1 MKWARS
7 AQEET
12 RLSEQSGTL
21 ADDPLETDRVET
33 RYHDHG
39 APAWLATIKRI

>member
-33 RYHDHG
+33 RYHG

>member
-1 MKWARS
+1 MGAIS
-7 AQEET
+7 
-12 RLSEQSGTL
+12 SGGNEVVGAIRTL